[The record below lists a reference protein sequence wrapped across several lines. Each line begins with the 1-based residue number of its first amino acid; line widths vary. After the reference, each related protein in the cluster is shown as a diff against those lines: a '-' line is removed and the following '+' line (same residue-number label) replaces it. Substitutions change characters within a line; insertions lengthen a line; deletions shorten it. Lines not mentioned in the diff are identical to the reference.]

1 MNLLNII
8 LMMLF
13 ACKLQQDEVIS
24 ELREYATS
32 SHTPPEDQL
41 TVQATEKYL
50 AALNNIFERTL
61 LGNKTRI
68 FKPDGLSIQRLDQ
81 GFSFFEEWAEELI
94 VDGSFGSGVD
104 CRNFISWQVHIINL
118 IIHITSILSLNYTHK
133 YATLLLLCL
142 ADMGSTENN
151 GVWFSWFS

>member
-1 MNLLNII
+1 
-8 LMMLF
+8 MMLF